1 MTLPITVQ
9 GRHINTVTLEWI
21 QSWITDHFDWSRRR
35 LAKELC
41 LTWDWRD
48 GTGRLKDFAARS
60 FLLKLQ
66 ERGLIEL
73 PALRKARTPSHP
85 KLRIIERMPSPQP
98 LRAEFA
104 ELGGVSLDLVTP
116 GSQSAQ
122 RWAYYLTHYHYL
134 GLRVVGQNMGYLA
147 KDSSGRELAALVFG
161 APAWRCAPRD
171 TYLQDRRF
179 CPRHS
184 LDQIANNTRFLIFPW
199 VKVPHL
205 ASHVLGLAAR
215 RIAGDWLQ
223 KYGIALQWL
232 ETFVNRER
240 FAGTCYQAANWIR
253 VGTTKGRGRQDRQ
266 HSTKVAEKDIY
277 LYALKR

>member
-9 GRHINTVTLEWI
+9 GRHVDSATLEWI
-21 QSWITDHFDWSRRR
+21 QGWIREHFDWSRRR

-41 LTWDWRD
+41 LAWDWRD
-48 GTGRLKDFAARS
+48 GAGRLKDFAARS

-66 ERGLIEL
+66 ERDLIKL
-73 PALRKARTPSHP
+73 PALRKARTPNHP
-85 KLRIIERMPSPQP
+85 KLRLTESCPSVEP
-98 LRAEFA
+98 LSAKFA
-104 ELGGVSLDLVTP
+104 ELEGVNLEVVVP
-116 GSQSAQ
+116 GTQSAR

-134 GLRVVGQNMGYLA
+134 GLRVVGQNLGYLA
-147 KDSSGRELAALVFG
+147 KDNSGRELAALLFG

-171 TYLQDRRF
+171 SYLQAQGF
-179 CPRHS
+179 CPRQS

-215 RIAGDWLQ
+215 RIVADWHQ
-223 KYGIALQWL
+223 KYGVALQWL
-232 ETFVNRER
+232 ETFVERER
-240 FAGTCYQAANWIR
+240 FAGTCYRAANWTPA
-253 VGTTKGRGRQDRQ
+253 GTTKGRGRQDRH
-266 HSTKVAEKDIY
+266 HSTKVAEKDVF